1 MLMLA
6 NISKIPYDVHR
17 FANLAGRAHRSCP
30 SYERQRQ
37 LGRMVSFEML
47 MFCLMIV
54 GRDIYDPHQESHT
67 SSATGVRMSQKQ
79 QIRHNNAKAFGW
91 RSNRETWFSPHNS
104 ASISISFLKSFSA
117 AVSAKPGALTF
128 TILSNGNVV
137 KIWSL
142 TAQRYP
148 APRDFFGGLFK
159 FLCLYID
166 SVVRDVI

>member
-79 QIRHNNAKAFGW
+79 QIRHNNAKAFG
-91 RSNRETWFSPHNS
+91 
-104 ASISISFLKSFSA
+104 
-117 AVSAKPGALTF
+117 
-128 TILSNGNVV
+128 
-137 KIWSL
+137 
-142 TAQRYP
+142 
-148 APRDFFGGLFK
+148 
-159 FLCLYID
+159 
-166 SVVRDVI
+166 

>member
-1 MLMLA
+1 MLA

-37 LGRMVSFEML
+37 LGRMVPFEML

-79 QIRHNNAKAFGW
+79 QIRHNNAKL
-91 RSNRETWFSPHNS
+91 SDEEVT
-104 ASISISFLKSFSA
+104 
-117 AVSAKPGALTF
+117 AKPGF
-128 TILSNGNVV
+128 RPTIQPPSA
-137 KIWSL
+137 SL
-142 TAQRYP
+142 
-148 APRDFFGGLFK
+148 F
-159 FLCLYID
+159 
-166 SVVRDVI
+166 